1 MSREEV
7 RRRGGEKRAPL
18 TRVGKKDLR
27 RGRGVPAGGRGGRGA
42 RPGAGSRGARE
53 GRRGARVPRECGR
66 GRGRVVRGARVGAA
80 GRVRAAADAPT
91 AAWRKKVALRVA
103 HLESDEDL
111 ILGVDAVEDSLPSV
125 PVLEVGRA
133 AVLGEGRRRAPRVP
147 GHLGQALAQPLAL
160 VERPGYRVVHALVV
174 RILHPSGLALRPDD
188 ETSAARDVATARDGA
203 VRGREG
209 GEGASGRDA
218 AGARRRG
225 GQRARGARRPTG
237 AGRSALPDTAAVFSR
252 NARAEARADRRGR
265 HPPESLAASA
275 VSRCVREK
283 PEVEP
288 HARVHSRVTARR
300 AMRTP

>member
-1 MSREEV
+1 MC
-7 RRRGGEKRAPL
+7 
-18 TRVGKKDLR
+18 VGKKDLR

-42 RPGAGSRGARE
+42 RGLGAGARVAGAR
-53 GRRGARVPRECGR
+53 GCTGGVVAGAGGWFGARGWARRGAF
-66 GRGRVVRGARVGAA
+66 ARRRTPQRPHG
-80 GRVRAAADAPT
+80 GKK
-91 AAWRKKVALRVA
+91 WRCAS
-103 HLESDEDL
+103 HLESDKDL

-225 GQRARGARRPTG
+225 GQRARGARGPTG
-237 AGRSALPDTAAVFSR
+237 AGRSALADTAAVFSR

-283 PEVEP
+283 PEMEP

-300 AMRTP
+300 AMRSP